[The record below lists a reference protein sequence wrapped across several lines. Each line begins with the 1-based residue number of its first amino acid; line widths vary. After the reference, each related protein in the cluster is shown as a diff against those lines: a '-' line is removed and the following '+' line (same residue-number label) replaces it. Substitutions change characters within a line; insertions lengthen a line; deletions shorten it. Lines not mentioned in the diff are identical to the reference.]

1 MALLQSL
8 QKGKIVKMAYF
19 GARVNKTN
27 NKKHSK
33 NNSRTKLDLVH
44 VKKAAGKNKQ
54 YSENDKIWKTRKRAI
69 LQKAIA

>member
-1 MALLQSL
+1 
-8 QKGKIVKMAYF
+8 MAYF
-19 GARVNKTN
+19 GVHVNKTN

-54 YSENDKIWKTRKRAI
+54 YSENDKIWKTRKMAI